1 VKQLKVLR
9 TPGLGWLRS
18 PRRLGVILLVV
29 GLMTYF
35 LLPAWA
41 ASDSKYDSLRLYTE
55 ALFEVS
61 QKYVWPK
68 QEEDLIYGSLRGMMN
83 SLDPDSSFLTAKE
96 YQEYLHGGK
105 GVPAE
110 AGVVLIVKKNFLTVA
125 SVIDGSPAFRAG
137 LEPGDHIIKLNGQM
151 VRNLTTQEAT
161 RRFQGPPHTKLK
173 LQVLRNGEV
182 KPLDITVTLE
192 PLGLKTVTTQYLEH
206 NVAYIR
212 IRYFNN
218 ETPVE
223 LTSVLKNIR
232 KHQPPVKGIV
242 LDLRNNARGTMEDA
256 VRSAS
261 LLLGDQR
268 ILLAKG
274 RSTKTEESFQGKDR
288 DLIFKTVPPMV
299 VLVDQGTA
307 RAAEIMAGAL
317 RDQAR
322 ATLLGAK
329 TLGLCGLTKAFP
341 LEDGSALVMT
351 VSECYTPKGEK
362 IQGKGLEPQVP
373 GQTPKES
380 KAQGKAGPK
389 EMKPDQDPW
398 VQQAV
403 DLLTSGKS
411 KQVAQKDQAS

>member
-1 VKQLKVLR
+1 
-9 TPGLGWLRS
+9 
-18 PRRLGVILLVV
+18 
-29 GLMTYF
+29 MAYF

-96 YQEYLHGGK
+96 YQQYLHGRK
-105 GVPAE
+105 DIPAE
-110 AGVVLIVKKNFLTVA
+110 AGVVLIVKKNLLTVV

-137 LEPGDHIIKLNGQM
+137 LEPGDHIIKLNGHM

-161 RRFQGPPHTKLK
+161 RRFQGAPHTKLK

-182 KPLDITVTLE
+182 KPLDLTVTLE
-192 PLGLKTVTTQYLEH
+192 PLALNTVTTQYLEH

-218 ETPVE
+218 ETPGE

-232 KHQPPVKGIV
+232 KHQPPVKGII

-256 VRSAS
+256 VRTAS
-261 LLLGDQR
+261 LFLGNQKV
-268 ILLAKG
+268 LLAKG
-274 RSTKTEESFQGKDR
+274 RSTKSEESFQGKDR
-288 DLIFKTVPPMV
+288 DLIFKTVPPIV
-299 VLVDQGTA
+299 VLVDHGTA

-373 GQTPKES
+373 GQTPKDE
-380 KAQGKAGPK
+380 KAQGKAAPK
-389 EMKPDQDPW
+389 KMTPDQDPW

-411 KQVAQKDQAS
+411 KRVAQKEQAS

>member
-1 VKQLKVLR
+1 VKQLQLLK
-9 TPGLGWLRS
+9 TPGLGGLKS
-18 PRRLGVILLVV
+18 PRRVGVILLVV
-29 GLMTYF
+29 GLLTYF

-68 QEEDLIYGSLRGMMN
+68 KEEDLIYGSLRGMMN

-105 GVPAE
+105 GIPAE
-110 AGVVLIVKKNFLTVA
+110 AGLVLIVKKNLITVA

-137 LEPGDHIIKLNGQM
+137 LEPGDHIIKINGKM

-161 RRFQGPPHTKLK
+161 RRFQGASHTKLK

-182 KPLDITVTLE
+182 KPLDLTVTLE
-192 PLGLKTVTTQYLEH
+192 PLTLNTVTTQYLEH

-212 IRYFNN
+212 IRYFNK
-218 ETPVE
+218 ETPGE
-223 LTSVLKNIR
+223 LASVLKNIR
-232 KHQPPVKGIV
+232 KHHPPVKGII

-261 LLLGDQR
+261 LLLGNQR

-274 RSTKTEESFQGKDR
+274 RSTKSEEFFQGKDR

-299 VLVDQGTA
+299 VLVDHGTA

-317 RDQAR
+317 RDQGR

-373 GQTPKES
+373 GQTPKDA
-380 KAQGKAGPK
+380 KAKDKAAHK
-389 EMKPDQDPW
+389 ELKPDQDPW

>member
-1 VKQLKVLR
+1 
-9 TPGLGWLRS
+9 
-18 PRRLGVILLVV
+18 VILLVV
-29 GLMTYF
+29 ALMTCF

-96 YQEYLHGGK
+96 YQQYLHGGK
-105 GVPAE
+105 DVPAE
-110 AGVVLIVKKNFLTVA
+110 AGLVLIVKKNLLTVA

-137 LEPGDHIIKLNGQM
+137 LEPGDHIIKLDGHM

-161 RRFQGPPHTKLK
+161 RRFLGAPHTKLK

-182 KPLDITVTLE
+182 KPLDLTVTLE
-192 PLGLKTVTTQYLEH
+192 PLAQNTVTTQYLEQ

-218 ETPVE
+218 ETPGE
-223 LTSVLKNIR
+223 LASVLKNIR

-261 LLLGDQR
+261 LFLGNQKV
-268 ILLAKG
+268 LLAKG

-288 DLIFKTVPPMV
+288 DLIFKTVPPIV

-317 RDQAR
+317 RDQTR

-373 GQTPKES
+373 GQTPKDD
-380 KAQGKAGPK
+380 KTQGKAAPK

-411 KQVAQKDQAS
+411 KRVAQKDQAS

>member
-1 VKQLKVLR
+1 VKHSPVLR
-9 TPGLGWLRS
+9 TPGRGWLRS
-18 PRRLGVILLVV
+18 PRRLGVILLVAA
-29 GLMTYF
+29 LMTYF

-68 QEEDLIYGSLRGMMN
+68 KEEDLIYGSLRGMMN

-96 YQEYLHGGK
+96 YQEYLHGRK

-110 AGVVLIVKKNFLTVA
+110 AGVVLIVTKNLLTVA
-125 SVIDGSPAFRAG
+125 SVIDGSPAFQAG
-137 LEPGDHIIKLNGQM
+137 LKPGDHIIKINGHM
-151 VRNLTTQEAT
+151 VRNLTTQEGT
-161 RRFQGPPHTKLK
+161 RRFQGALHTKLK

-192 PLGLKTVTTQYLEH
+192 PLGLNTVTTQYLEH
-206 NVAYIR
+206 DVAYIR

-218 ETPVE
+218 ETPAE
-223 LTSVLKNIR
+223 LASVLKNIR

-274 RSTKTEESFQGKDR
+274 RSTKSEESFQGKDR

-329 TLGLCGLTKAFP
+329 TLGLCGLTKVFP
-341 LEDGSALVMT
+341 LEDGSALLMT
-351 VSECYTPKGEK
+351 VSECYTPNGEK

-373 GQTPKES
+373 GQTPEEAKT
-380 KAQGKAGPK
+380 QGKAAPK

-411 KQVAQKDQAS
+411 KQVAQKEPAS

>member
-1 VKQLKVLR
+1 M
-9 TPGLGWLRS
+9 
-18 PRRLGVILLVV
+18 ILLVV
-29 GLMTYF
+29 GFLTYF

-105 GVPAE
+105 DVPAE
-110 AGVVLIVKKNFLTVA
+110 AGVVLIVKKNLLTVA
-125 SVIDGSPAFRAG
+125 SVIDGGPAFQAG
-137 LEPGDHIIKLNGQM
+137 LEPGDHIIKLNGHL
-151 VRNLTTQEAT
+151 VRNLTTQEAI

-182 KPLDITVTLE
+182 KPLDITITLE
-192 PLGLKTVTTQYLEH
+192 PLSLNTVTTQYLEH

-212 IRYFNN
+212 ISFFNN
-218 ETPVE
+218 ETPGE
-223 LTSVLKNIR
+223 LASVLKNIR

-242 LDLRNNARGTMEDA
+242 LDLRNNARGTLEDA

-261 LLLGDQR
+261 LLLGNQR

-317 RDQAR
+317 RDQTR

-373 GQTPKES
+373 GQTPEDA
-380 KAQGKAGPK
+380 KAQGKAALK

-398 VQQAV
+398 VRQAV

-411 KQVAQKDQAS
+411 KQVAQKD

>member
-1 VKQLKVLR
+1 
-9 TPGLGWLRS
+9 
-18 PRRLGVILLVV
+18 VILLVA

-41 ASDSKYDSLRLYTE
+41 APDSKYDSLRLYTE

-68 QEEDLIYGSLRGMMN
+68 KEDDLIYGSLRGMMN

-105 GVPAE
+105 NVPAE
-110 AGVVLIVKKNFLTVA
+110 AGVVLIVKKNLLTVA
-125 SVIDGSPAFRAG
+125 SVIDGGPGFRAG
-137 LEPGDHIIKLNGQM
+137 LEPGDHIIKLTGHM

-161 RRFQGPPHTKLK
+161 RRFQGAPHTKLK

-182 KPLDITVTLE
+182 KPLNLTVTLE
-192 PLGLKTVTTQYLEH
+192 PLALNTVTTQYLEH

-212 IRYFNN
+212 IRYFNH
-218 ETPVE
+218 ETQGE
-223 LTSVLKNIR
+223 LASILKNIR

-242 LDLRNNARGTMEDA
+242 LDLRNNARGTMADA

-261 LLLGDQR
+261 LLLGDQK

-274 RSTKTEESFQGKDR
+274 RSTKSEESFQGKDR
-288 DLIFKTVPPMV
+288 DLIFKTVPRMV

-373 GQTPKES
+373 GQTPKD
-380 KAQGKAGPK
+380 KDAQAQGKAAPK
-389 EMKPDQDPW
+389 KMTPDQDPW

-411 KQVAQKDQAS
+411 KQVAQEDQAS

>member
-1 VKQLKVLR
+1 MKQLQVLR

-96 YQEYLHGGK
+96 YQQYLHGRK
-105 GVPAE
+105 DVPAE
-110 AGVVLIVKKNFLTVA
+110 AGVVLIVKKNLLTVA
-125 SVIDGSPAFRAG
+125 SVIDDSPAFRAG
-137 LEPGDHIIKLNGQM
+137 LEPGDHIIKINGHM

-161 RRFQGPPHTKLK
+161 RRFQGAPHTKLK

-182 KPLDITVTLE
+182 KPLDLTVTLE
-192 PLGLKTVTTQYLEH
+192 PLALNTVTTQYLEH

-218 ETPVE
+218 ETPGE
-223 LTSVLKNIR
+223 LALVLKNIR
-232 KHQPPVKGIV
+232 KHQPPVRGIV

-261 LLLGDQR
+261 LLLGDQK

-274 RSTKTEESFQGKDR
+274 RSTKSEESFQGKDR

-373 GQTPKES
+373 GQTLEDAKTKGKPSPKEI
-380 KAQGKAGPK
+380 
-389 EMKPDQDPW
+389 KPDQDPW

>member
-1 VKQLKVLR
+1 VKHLQALR
-9 TPGLGWLRS
+9 TPGPGWLRS

-29 GLMTYF
+29 ALTAYF

-41 ASDSKYDSLRLYTE
+41 ASESKYDSLRLYTE

-68 QEEDLIYGSLRGMMN
+68 KEEDLIYGSLRGMMN

-96 YQEYLHGGK
+96 YQEYLHGRK
-105 GVPAE
+105 GAPAE
-110 AGVVLIVKKNFLTVA
+110 AGVVLIVKKNLLTVA
-125 SVIDGSPAFRAG
+125 SVIDGSPAFQAG
-137 LEPGDHIIKLNGQM
+137 LEPGDHIIKINGHM
-151 VRNLTTQEAT
+151 VRNLTTQEGN
-161 RRFQGPPHTKLK
+161 RRFQGAPNTKLK

-182 KPLDITVTLE
+182 KPLDITVKLE
-192 PLGLKTVTTQYLEH
+192 PLGLNTVSTQYLEN

-212 IRYFNN
+212 IRYFNK
-218 ETPVE
+218 ETPGE
-223 LTSVLKNIR
+223 LASVLKKIR

-268 ILLAKG
+268 ILLTKG
-274 RSTKTEESFQGKDR
+274 RSTKSEESFQGKDR
-288 DLIFKTVPPMV
+288 DMIFKTVPPMV

-373 GQTPKES
+373 GKTPKDV
-380 KAQGKAGPK
+380 KPQGKVVPK

-411 KQVAQKDQAS
+411 KQVAQKEPAS

>member
-1 VKQLKVLR
+1 MKQLQVLR
-9 TPGLGWLRS
+9 TPGLRWLRS
-18 PRRLGVILLVV
+18 PHRLGVILLVV
-29 GLMTYF
+29 GLMAYF

-96 YQEYLHGGK
+96 YQQYLHGRK
-105 GVPAE
+105 DIPAE
-110 AGVVLIVKKNFLTVA
+110 AGVVLIVKKNLLTVV

-137 LEPGDHIIKLNGQM
+137 LEPGDHIIKLNGHM

-161 RRFQGPPHTKLK
+161 RRFQGAPHTKLK

-182 KPLDITVTLE
+182 KPLDLTVTLE
-192 PLGLKTVTTQYLEH
+192 PLALNTVTTQYLEH

-218 ETPVE
+218 ETPGE

-232 KHQPPVKGIV
+232 KHQPPVKGII

-256 VRSAS
+256 VRTAS
-261 LLLGDQR
+261 LFLGNQKV
-268 ILLAKG
+268 LLAKG
-274 RSTKTEESFQGKDR
+274 RSTKSEESFQGKDR
-288 DLIFKTVPPMV
+288 DLIFKTVPPIV
-299 VLVDQGTA
+299 VLVDHGTA

-373 GQTPKES
+373 GQTPKDE
-380 KAQGKAGPK
+380 KAQGKAAPK
-389 EMKPDQDPW
+389 KMTPDQDPW

-411 KQVAQKDQAS
+411 KRVAQKEQAS

>member
-1 VKQLKVLR
+1 
-9 TPGLGWLRS
+9 
-18 PRRLGVILLVV
+18 
-29 GLMTYF
+29 MTYF

-96 YQEYLHGGK
+96 YQEYLHGMKDG
-105 GVPAE
+105 PAE
-110 AGVVLIVKKNFLTVA
+110 AGVVLIVKKNLLTVA

-137 LEPGDHIIKLNGQM
+137 LEPGDHIIKLNGHM

-161 RRFQGPPHTKLK
+161 RRFQGAPHTKLK

-192 PLGLKTVTTQYLEH
+192 PLALTTVTTQYLEQ

-218 ETPVE
+218 ETPGE
-223 LTSVLKNIR
+223 LASVLKNIR

-242 LDLRNNARGTMEDA
+242 LDLRNNARGTMGDA

-261 LLLGDQR
+261 LFLGNQK

-288 DLIFKTVPPMV
+288 DLIFKTAPPIV

-373 GQTPKES
+373 GQTPKDA
-380 KAQGKAGPK
+380 KAPGKAAPK
-389 EMKPDQDPW
+389 EMTPDQDPW

-403 DLLTSGKS
+403 ELLTSGKS
-411 KQVAQKDQAS
+411 KQVAQQDRAS

>member
-1 VKQLKVLR
+1 
-9 TPGLGWLRS
+9 
-18 PRRLGVILLVV
+18 VILLVV
-29 GLMTYF
+29 GLMSYF

-41 ASDSKYDSLRLYTE
+41 APDSKYDSLRLYTE

-68 QEEDLIYGSLRGMMN
+68 KEEDLIYGSLRGMMN

-96 YQEYLHGGK
+96 YQQYLHGRK
-105 GVPAE
+105 DIPAE
-110 AGVVLIVKKNFLTVA
+110 AGVVLIVKKNLLTVA
-125 SVIDGSPAFRAG
+125 SVIDDSPAFRAG
-137 LEPGDHIIKLNGQM
+137 LEPGDHIIKLNGHM

-161 RRFQGPPHTKLK
+161 RRFQGAPHTKLK

-182 KPLDITVTLE
+182 KPLDLTVTLE
-192 PLGLKTVTTQYLEH
+192 PLTLNTVTTQYLEH

-218 ETPVE
+218 ETPGE
-223 LTSVLKNIR
+223 LASVLKNIR

-256 VRSAS
+256 VRTAS
-261 LLLGDQR
+261 LFLGNQKV
-268 ILLAKG
+268 LLAKG
-274 RSTKTEESFQGKDR
+274 RSTKSEESFQGKDR
-288 DLIFKTVPPMV
+288 DLIFKTVPPIV

-307 RAAEIMAGAL
+307 RAAEIVAGAL

-373 GQTPKES
+373 GQTPKDE
-380 KAQGKAGPK
+380 KAQGKAAPK
-389 EMKPDQDPW
+389 EMTPDQDPW

-411 KQVAQKDQAS
+411 KRVAQKEQAS